1 LAIPIFSAALS
12 ALTLQQVDPLIATLH
27 YYRDLFSFAFEK
39 PLVSEFTSPDEEP
52 YVNPPEVREAVKNLI
67 ASQGQVLSQRVLAGM
82 IFTFPGDCFPDASAI
97 MMTMFELLPHE
108 TGAWLQNTLQMLP
121 AGAMKPAE
129 AERLLKNI
137 AEKVQSGEIRKIR
150 VLLQGK
156 SSISNRCL
164 LLLVLTFPDFTNSYR
179 RRNVAPRDGLGRLEA
194 TRFRFSG

>member
-1 LAIPIFSAALS
+1 
-12 ALTLQQVDPLIATLH
+12 
-27 YYRDLFSFAFEK
+27 
-39 PLVSEFTSPDEEP
+39 LVSEFTSPDEEP

-121 AGAMKPAE
+121 AGSMKPAE

-164 LLLVLTFPDFTNSYR
+164 QLLILTFPDFTNSYR

>member
-52 YVNPPEVREAVKNLI
+52 YVNPPEVREAVKSLI
-67 ASQGQVLSQRVLAGM
+67 ASQGQVLSQRVLVGM

-97 MMTMFELLPHE
+97 MMTMFELLPQE

-121 AGAMKPAE
+121 AGSMKPAE

-150 VLLQGK
+150 VLLQGM
-156 SSISNRCL
+156 SN
-164 LLLVLTFPDFTNSYR
+164 N
-179 RRNVAPRDGLGRLEA
+179 
-194 TRFRFSG
+194 